1 MFAEV
6 PASALMWR
14 LISEQRAVHAA
25 FLPAVIRVFRGSGF
39 FIARFLIGRLL
50 IRGLFIRRFFVGG
63 LFRNDLCRRCGLF
76 FGLYGNFAIFR
87 FLCGALRF
95 FGIDLFLRG
104 NGGVCDVGN
113 IIL

>member
-1 MFAEV
+1 MAKH
-6 PASALMWR
+6 
-14 LISEQRAVHAA
+14 AVHAA
-25 FLPAVIRVFRGSGF
+25 FLPAVIRAFRGSGF
-39 FIARFLIGRLL
+39 FIARFLVGRLL